1 MQSDDMQKMTAERA
15 ISISLRDCTHLESWL
30 LFAPKATIGLGITS
44 TSNSSSQEEARIA
57 IVAPPSMSCS
67 RANFCLDSPSP
78 IYHSSVLPSDSTRLS
93 RTPKSE
99 PYKSI
104 DFVRSNS
111 KTTILDEVAI
121 LASKCRGAS
130 DTNVF
135 STTSR
140 VKLPFSVSASGSIFK
155 RYSGLGLGAPPTRRR
170 DSACGDSGASPCW
183 DDDNAIL
190 GMPSTFLALQRIV
203 PTASKPK
210 RHSLKQSIGLGLG
223 HPPSGSL
230 RAIPPLVSS
239 PTTSLKPL
247 GIGMLASSLSVS
259 SDLYHYKGLAKERK
273 EEHARAYPG
282 YKYKPRRSKRGKK
295 ADGRKK
301 TGASVAQISM
311 DEQSFYHPSPNSTAA
326 APGPHFFLRRLI
338 A

>member
-1 MQSDDMQKMTAERA
+1 MSACNQPVSARST
-15 ISISLRDCTHLESWL
+15 IGL

-93 RTPKSE
+93 QTPKSE

-190 GMPSTFLALQRIV
+190 G
-203 PTASKPK
+203 
-210 RHSLKQSIGLGLG
+210 LG

-259 SDLYHYKGLAKERK
+259 SDLCHLASQPPSKLPPRRPQPQPRLHTRTRLISSKMPHLTVSKFTKRLLYTIPESPTSSLFQGHQRSVGKESMRVVRAWSGHLGVRCFQK
-273 EEHARAYPG
+273 EEAVDQNARLQ
-282 YKYKPRRSKRGKK
+282 K
-295 ADGRKK
+295 
-301 TGASVAQISM
+301 
-311 DEQSFYHPSPNSTAA
+311 DE
-326 APGPHFFLRRLI
+326 
-338 A
+338 